1 MDYEAMLKRGKE
13 QLPENIRHTERFEVM
28 KIKGVVQG
36 NKTVL
41 TNLPQIADQLQ
52 RPIEHLIKYLTKE
65 LAARAEQKDQFTV
78 FNTKLQSQR
87 INEKVQA
94 YAEQL
99 VMCKECGRPDTKMVK
114 NGPAWMI
121 LCQACGAKYVA
132 KGA

>member
-1 MDYEAMLKRGKE
+1 MLKRGKD
-13 QLPENIRHTERFEVM
+13 QLPENIRHNERFEVP
-28 KIKGVVQG
+28 KIKGIVQG

-41 TNLPQIADQLQ
+41 TNLAQIADQFQ
-52 RPIEHLIKYLTKE
+52 RPIEHLIKYLSKE
-65 LAARAEQKDQFTV
+65 LAARAEQKDQFTI

-87 INEKVQA
+87 INEKIEA

-114 NGPAWMI
+114 TGPAWMI